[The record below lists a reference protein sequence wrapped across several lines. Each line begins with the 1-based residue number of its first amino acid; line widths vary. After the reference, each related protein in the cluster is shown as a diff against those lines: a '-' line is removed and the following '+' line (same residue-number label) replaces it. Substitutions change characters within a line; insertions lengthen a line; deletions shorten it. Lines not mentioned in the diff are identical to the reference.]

1 MKSALQ
7 LCVPLCLFIT
17 ACGYTPTAKRVVRV
31 VHTDLL
37 DSDER
42 YEVTR
47 KSPGAEVRR
56 MILTP
61 SLSVFVDGG
70 DLPSLVMPPSAE
82 VKIKVPSAGGPFVL
96 RGAAGIDLKSGK
108 TLTKDSAPI
117 SILFELEVD
126 GERRFESQ
134 QRLKPRA
141 GIKGA
146 SDDPMVWERLGGS
159 EGIQLLG
166 GETLTLRTD
175 LLTSS
180 SLPPGELLCG
190 FGGLLLEVATERA
203 HLRATPETPN
213 IVFVVMDT
221 LRADR
226 TNLDG
231 YERDTTP
238 NLARIAE
245 DAIVYQNAISTAS
258 WTWPATASFL
268 TGLPPEAH
276 GVLLHRSSWLAHS
289 LETLAEALQ
298 GRGYTTGG
306 FSANPLVSADKN
318 FAQGFEEYRAPRAE
332 FVSGDKVLPEC
343 FEWIERN
350 KEHRFFLYLH
360 LADPHVPHEPHPE
373 ELARLELEA
382 PEDFPLHGFELAHTA
397 LRQQL
402 LLKPFGA
409 TQPEKV
415 LAKEHLDWLQDE
427 YDACV
432 ATGDR
437 NLGLLLDLLEGEGL
451 MDKTVIAFVGDHGEE
466 LLDHGGLDH
475 ARTLHPEL
483 IRVPMLLM
491 GPGITPMKVSSQT
504 STRHMGST
512 LAKIG
517 GAELG
522 AAKDAIDLSE
532 REHESASAVFF
543 RTDKGG
549 WGSHPKTSILGVRSD
564 GLSLHWAP
572 QTEEDQNVRLYDL
585 AQDPLEM
592 TNIAALRPLEVD
604 RMKALILEH
613 QKSWAGA
620 LPNTLEG
627 GARAAEMLRAVGYAG
642 DEE

>member
-1 MKSALQ
+1 MKGALQ
-7 LCVPLCLFIT
+7 LSLCLFIA
-17 ACGYTPTAKRVVRV
+17 ACGDTATSKRVVRV

-37 DSDER
+37 DSDDH

-47 KSPGAEVRR
+47 TLPGAEIRR

-82 VKIKVPSAGGPFVL
+82 VKMRTPSAGGPFVL

-108 TLTKDSAPI
+108 DLTKDSEPI

-146 SDDPMVWERLGGS
+146 SDDPMNWVRLGGS
-159 EGIQLLG
+159 DGIELSG
-166 GETLTLRTD
+166 GETITLRTD

-180 SLPPGELLCG
+180 SIPPRDLLCG
-190 FGGLLLEVATERA
+190 FGGLVLEVVTERE
-203 HLRATPETPN
+203 HLSATPETPN

-231 YERDTTP
+231 YKVNTTP
-238 NLARIAE
+238 NLARIAAE
-245 DAIVYQNAISTAS
+245 AIVYENAISTSS

-298 GRGYTTGG
+298 ERGYTTGG

-318 FAQGFEEYRAPRAE
+318 FAQGFEEYRAPATE

-343 FEWIERN
+343 FEWIEKN

-360 LADPHVPHEPHPE
+360 LADPHVPHEPHPK
-373 ELARLELEA
+373 ELARLGLKA
-382 PEDFPLHGFELAHTA
+382 PEDFPPHGFELAHTA

-402 LLKPFGA
+402 LLRPFGA

-415 LAKEHLDWLQDE
+415 LPKEHLEWLEKE

-437 NLGLLLDLLEGEGL
+437 HLGLLLDLLEEEGL
-451 MDKTVIAFVGDHGEE
+451 MEKTVIAFVGDHGEE
-466 LLDHGGLDH
+466 LLDHGALDH

-483 IRVPMLLM
+483 IRVPMLIM
-491 GPGITPMKVSSQT
+491 GPGISPTRISAQT
-504 STRHMGST
+504 STRHLGST
-512 LAKIG
+512 LARIG
-517 GAELG
+517 GAELS

-532 REHESASAVFF
+532 QAHEGASAVFF

-549 WGSHPKTSILGVRSD
+549 WGSHPKTTILGVRSE

-572 QTEEDQNVRLYDL
+572 QTEEEQNVRLYNL
-585 AQDPLEM
+585 SEDPREM
-592 TNIAALRPLEVD
+592 TNIAALQPLQVE
-604 RMKALILEH
+604 RMKALILTH
-613 QKSWAGA
+613 QGSWTAD
-620 LPNTLEG
+620 LPNALEG

>member
-1 MKSALQ
+1 MRGALQ
-7 LCVPLCLFIT
+7 LTLCLLI
-17 ACGYTPTAKRVVRV
+17 ASCGDTPTSKRIVRV

-37 DSDER
+37 DNDEH
-42 YEVTR
+42 YEVIRT
-47 KSPGAEVRR
+47 SPGAEVRR

-82 VKIKVPSAGGPFVL
+82 VKMVIPSTGGPFVL

-108 TLTKDSAPI
+108 NLTKGSEPI

-146 SDDPMVWERLGGS
+146 SDDPMSWVRLGGS
-159 EGIQLLG
+159 DGIELSG
-166 GETLTLRTD
+166 GETITLRTD

-180 SLPPGELLCG
+180 EIPPRELLCG
-190 FGGLLLEVATERA
+190 FGGLVLEVVTERE
-203 HLRATPETPN
+203 HLSATPATPN

-226 TNLDG
+226 TSLDG
-231 YERDTTP
+231 YEVDTTP

-245 DAIVYQNAISTAS
+245 EAIVYENAISTSS

-318 FAQGFEEYRAPRAE
+318 FAQGFEEYKAPATE

-343 FEWIERN
+343 FDWIKEN

-373 ELARLELEA
+373 ELARLGLRA
-382 PEDFPLHGFELAHTA
+382 PEDFPPNGFELAHTA

-402 LLKPFGA
+402 LLRPFGE

-415 LAKEHLDWLQDE
+415 LPKEQLDWLEKE

-437 NLGLLLDLLEGEGL
+437 HLGRLLDLLEEEGL
-451 MDKTVIAFVGDHGEE
+451 MEKTVIAFVGDHGEE
-466 LLDHGGLDH
+466 LLDHGSLDH

-483 IRVPMLLM
+483 IRVPMLIM
-491 GPGITPMKVSSQT
+491 GPGITPTKISTQT
-504 STRHMGST
+504 STRHLGST
-512 LAKIG
+512 LARIG
-517 GAELG
+517 GAELS
-522 AAKDAIDLSE
+522 AAKDAIDLSGQA
-532 REHESASAVFF
+532 HEGASAVFF

-549 WGSHPKTSILGVRSD
+549 WGSHHKTTILGVRSE

-572 QTEEDQNVRLYDL
+572 QTEEEQGVRLYDL
-585 AQDPLEM
+585 STDPKEM
-592 TNIAALRPLEVD
+592 TNIASLRPLEVE
-604 RMKALILEH
+604 RMKALILTH
-613 QKSWAGA
+613 QESWTAD
-620 LPNTLEG
+620 LPSALEG

>member
-1 MKSALQ
+1 MKAALQ
-7 LCVPLCLFIT
+7 ICLPLCLFIA
-17 ACGYTPTAKRVVRV
+17 ACGDEPISKRVVRV

-47 KSPGAEVRR
+47 SSPGAEVRR

-82 VKIKVPSAGGPFVL
+82 VKIAVPSTGGPFVL
-96 RGAAGIDLKSGK
+96 RGAAGLDLKSGK
-108 TLTKDSAPI
+108 PLTKDSEPI

-146 SDDPMVWERLGGS
+146 SDDPMSWVRLGGS
-159 EGIQLLG
+159 DGIRLSG

-180 SLPPGELLCG
+180 SIPAEELLCG
-190 FGGLLLEVATERA
+190 FGGLVLEVVTERE
-203 HLRATPETPN
+203 HLSATPETPN

-231 YERDTTP
+231 YELDTTP

-245 DAIVYQNAISTAS
+245 EAIVYENAISTSS

-298 GRGYTTGG
+298 ERGYTTGG

-318 FAQGFEEYRAPRAE
+318 FAQGFEEYRAPATE

-343 FEWIERN
+343 FEWVKRN

-373 ELARLELEA
+373 ELARLGFQA
-382 PEDFPLHGFELAHTA
+382 PADFPPRGFEIAHTA

-402 LLKPFGA
+402 LLKPFGV
-409 TQPEKV
+409 TRPEKV
-415 LAKEHLDWLQDE
+415 LSKEHLEWLDKE

-437 NLGLLLDLLEGEGL
+437 NLGLLLDLLKEEGL
-451 MDKTVIAFVGDHGEE
+451 MEKTVIAFVGDHGEE

-491 GPGITPMKVSSQT
+491 GPGITPTKISSQT

-517 GAELG
+517 GAELS
-522 AAKDAIDLSE
+522 AAKDAIDLSQ
-532 REHESASAVFF
+532 RDHQRAAAVFF

-549 WGSHPKTSILGVRSD
+549 WGSHPKTTILGVRSE

-572 QTEEDQNVRLYDL
+572 QTEEDQNVRLYDHIK
-585 AQDPLEM
+585 DPQEM
-592 TNIAALRPLEVD
+592 KDIAAQRPLEVE
-604 RMKALILEH
+604 RMKALILTH
-613 QKSWAGA
+613 QGSWAA
-620 LPNTLEG
+620 DLPNALEG

>member
-1 MKSALQ
+1 MKGALQ
-7 LCVPLCLFIT
+7 LSLCLFIA
-17 ACGYTPTAKRVVRV
+17 ACGDTATSKRVVRV

-37 DSDER
+37 ESDDH
-42 YEVTR
+42 YDVTR
-47 KSPGAEVRR
+47 ASPGIEVRR

-82 VKIKVPSAGGPFVL
+82 VKMRIPSAGGPFVL

-108 TLTKDSAPI
+108 PLTKDSAPI

-134 QRLKPRA
+134 QRIKPRA

-146 SDDPMVWERLGGS
+146 SDDPMSWVRLGGS
-159 EGIQLLG
+159 DGIELSG
-166 GETLTLRTD
+166 GETITLRTD

-180 SLPPGELLCG
+180 SIPPRELLCG
-190 FGGLLLEVATERA
+190 FGGLVLEVVTERE
-203 HLRATPETPN
+203 HLSATPETPN

-231 YERDTTP
+231 YELDTTP
-238 NLARIAE
+238 NLARISE
-245 DAIVYQNAISTAS
+245 EAIVYENAISTSS

-289 LETLAEALQ
+289 LETLPEALQ
-298 GRGYTTGG
+298 ERGYTTGG

-318 FAQGFEEYRAPRAE
+318 FAQGFEEYRAPATE

-343 FEWIERN
+343 FEWIEEN

-373 ELARLELEA
+373 ELARLGLKA
-382 PEDFPLHGFELAHTA
+382 PEDFPPHGFELAHTA

-402 LLKPFGA
+402 LLRPFGA

-415 LAKEHLDWLQDE
+415 LPKEHLEWLEKE

-437 NLGLLLDLLEGEGL
+437 HLGLLLDLLEEEGL
-451 MDKTVIAFVGDHGEE
+451 MEKTVIAFVGDHGEE
-466 LLDHGGLDH
+466 LLDHGALDH

-483 IRVPMLLM
+483 IRVPMLIM
-491 GPGITPMKVSSQT
+491 GPGITPMKISSQT

-512 LAKIG
+512 LARIG
-517 GAELG
+517 GAELS
-522 AAKDAIDLSE
+522 AAKDSIDLSRRDHE
-532 REHESASAVFF
+532 RAPAVFF

-549 WGSHPKTSILGVRSD
+549 WGSHPKTTILGVRSE
-564 GLSLHWAP
+564 GLSFHWAP
-572 QTEEDQNVRLYDL
+572 QTEEEQNVRLYNL
-585 AQDPLEM
+585 SKDPQEM
-592 TNIAALRPLEVD
+592 TNIAALRPLEVE
-604 RMKALILEH
+604 RMKALILTH
-613 QKSWAGA
+613 QGSWTPD
-620 LPNTLEG
+620 LPNALEG